1 MSESNHRLEA
11 RQIRARSFV
20 LNGGRALGVLS
31 AGRTTG
37 GRPPSLTPRSPLRA
51 GPGQGTHGT
60 LFRCNFV
67 SSRKYNSEPFLLHF
81 AILRDPHPRPRT
93 RPGQAAPPQI
103 FQKMGG
109 RWAEDNV
116 TIGFIFFVQNTI
128 VQNKS
133 VLLVSLAGAGSEA
146 RPKSERRPPTPA
158 GPVPSGQFRR
168 RDRTPIFRLTP
179 VLGLR
184 SLRKNG
190 YVRGRT
196 LGRISKQKQGLSA
209 AISRFSI
216 QLASARPA
224 LSLIERECN
233 RD

>member
-1 MSESNHRLEA
+1 MFCRL
-11 RQIRARSFV
+11 
-20 LNGGRALGVLS
+20 
-31 AGRTTG
+31 RTTG

-158 GPVPSGQFRR
+158 GPVPSTGQNTDLPAHSSTRSPFTTEERIRSGSNFRENLE
-168 RDRTPIFRLTP
+168 TKT
-179 VLGLR
+179 R
-184 SLRKNG
+184 SECRYFKILD
-190 YVRGRT
+190 T
-196 LGRISKQKQGLSA
+196 TC
-209 AISRFSI
+209 FS
-216 QLASARPA
+216 SPGTKF
-224 LSLIERECN
+224 
-233 RD
+233 D